1 MIWRSSVYSGTAE
14 SGGSETLNNLRDRV
28 ILIGGATGVLGM
40 AVVREFARSEA
51 RLALTGRSSE
61 KLASAVADIG
71 LTEDRSLAVAAD
83 VSHADDVTRLVSAVI
98 DRYGRVDVLLNTVG
112 GWRGG
117 KTVAEITV
125 DQWDQVLALNLRP
138 AFLLSREVL
147 PRMLEAGWGRLV
159 HVSSRAAP
167 RPRAKQAG
175 YSVSKMGV
183 ITLTEVIAAEV
194 KGTGVTANVILPS
207 IIDTPSNRATMTKP
221 DPSKWVPPDHIAQV
235 MRFLCS
241 DAAASINGARIPV
254 FGAV

>member
-1 MIWRSSVYSGTAE
+1 MSNL
-14 SGGSETLNNLRDRV
+14 GGRV
-28 ILIGGATGVLGM
+28 ILISGATGVLGM
-40 AVVREFARSEA
+40 AVTREFAHSGA
-51 RLALTGRSSE
+51 RLALTGRSSG

-71 LTEDRSLAVAAD
+71 LAEDRTLTAVAD
-83 VSHADDVTRLVSAVI
+83 VSRDDDVTRLVSTVM
-98 DRYGRVDVLLNTVG
+98 DRFGRVDVLLNTVG

-117 KTVAEITV
+117 KTVGETTV
-125 DQWDQVLALNLRP
+125 EQWEQVLALNLHP

-147 PRMLEAGWGRLV
+147 PHMLEAAWGRLV

-221 DPSKWVPPDHIAQV
+221 DPSRWVPPEHIAQT

-241 DAAASINGARIPV
+241 DAAASINGAQIPI